1 MNNYEYIIASL
12 PVLSSEGSNNAVA
25 AAGLDT
31 DALLLEIREQ
41 CSDKDNALIDFVVKS
56 IDGEQLDAEFYRE
69 AAKSRNKFVREYF
82 AFDLALR
89 NAKVRYLNQALGRA
103 EGTDIVSLDDEQP
116 DEPSQELDAIFQGKD
131 LLSREK
137 AIDDA
142 VWAKVEEIVIMEVF
156 SIDVVLAF
164 IVKLGIVSRWL
175 KLDEQT
181 GREMFRKLVDEVRG
195 TFKGVNYVP
204 ENK

>member
-12 PVLSSEGSNNAVA
+12 PVLSSEGSNNVTA
-25 AAGLDT
+25 AAGLDA
-31 DALLLEIREQ
+31 DAILLEIREQ
-41 CSDKDNALIDFVVKS
+41 CSDKDNALIDFVQKS
-56 IDGEQLDAEFYRE
+56 IEGEELDVEFYRE

-89 NAKVRYLNQALGRA
+89 NAKVRYLNTALARPA
-103 EGTDIVSLDDEQP
+103 GTDIVVLDEDEDVEETP
-116 DEPSQELDAIFQGKD
+116 ELDAIFEGKD
-131 LLSREK
+131 LLAREK
-137 AIDDA
+137 AMDDA
-142 VWAKVEEIVIMEVF
+142 VWAKVEDLVVMEVF

-164 IVKLGIVSRWL
+164 LVKLGIVNRWL